1 MIDPYARV
9 NERIRDKRR
18 AQGRR
23 DDEYDALIRA
33 ASLELGAVT
42 EAAIGLFIDLAE
54 RVGLRSLEDAARTGA
69 AHRLRWA
76 PEAVR
81 AARFASS
88 RLPGAGGRAVST
100 SSEWA
105 IRTGFSILRDVRRY
119 LESTR
124 RGAGSAYN
132 RPRRQPPPTPQPSRS
147 SASRATGRRGRPDT
161 ATGPVSRR
169 TKGRTKHRPEGRR
182 G

>member
-23 DDEYDALIRA
+23 DDEHDALIRA
-33 ASLELGAVT
+33 ASVELGAVT
-42 EAAIGLFIDLAE
+42 EAALGLLLDLVE
-54 RVGLRSLEDAARTGA
+54 RVGLRSLEDAARTGTA
-69 AHRLRWA
+69 GRFRWA

-88 RLPGAGGRAVST
+88 RLPGASGRAVST
-100 SSEWA
+100 SSDWA
-105 IRTGFSILRDVRRY
+105 IRTGFSILRDLRRQ

-124 RGAGSAYN
+124 REGGPAYD
-132 RPRRQPPPTPQPSRS
+132 RPRKPPTPPRP
-147 SASRATGRRGRPDT
+147 AGRKGRPDAARGPENRRATGRAKD
-161 ATGPVSRR
+161 
-169 TKGRTKHRPEGRR
+169 RPEDRR